1 MKDMKKLIITL
12 AAFLLIWGGWYI
24 CFPYFMVWMEGSSF
38 FTALP
43 DFLPIQYELPGDL
56 FNYMASFL
64 LKFFAYP
71 ASGAA
76 VQAAVPVFVTICV
89 WLIVKRLF
97 KDSEGL
103 FWLSFLAVPAVVY
116 LQLTDITLVKVC
128 VMLTVV
134 VAVTLAVLIFTC
146 FARIS
151 AKLPKFL
158 KFKWLIYAVPALS
171 VILSIYLLHAGPL
184 TRQHEA
190 IARLAYMGEHE
201 DWDGILKSVSRQDAL
216 SNGFM
221 RRYVLLALSET
232 DRLPDYAFR
241 YGLSG
246 ADDFVIKQQD
256 GPLAM
261 KFNIL
266 FYRALGLQNP
276 VIYYAYQ
283 QALQSSP
290 GLSFDAMR
298 TLTDAYL
305 GLKDH
310 DLAAR
315 YVDILDRSSF
325 NRKWVRDRK
334 GKLEAIRDAEPEYP
348 MTGSRFLFK
357 DFYNDITALAARYP
371 DNKKYADYLLC
382 GLLADKSGN
391 RFFSVF
397 DMVAGTHYKDTRTMP
412 LLYQEALCLIAG
424 YEPEVLE
431 KYPVDERIIAR
442 FDDFSKLV
450 RSGKVSQ
457 AKRKYADTYW
467 AYVY

>member
-43 DFLPIQYELPGDL
+43 DFLPVQYELPGDL

-71 ASGAA
+71 AAGAA
-76 VQAAVPVFVTICV
+76 VQAAVPVFVAICV
-89 WLIVKRLF
+89 WLIVKRFF
-97 KDSEGL
+97 KDSDGL

-128 VMLTVV
+128 VMLTIVT
-134 VAVTLAVLIFTC
+134 AVTLAVLLFTC
-146 FARIS
+146 FVRIS
-151 AKLPKFL
+151 ARLPKCL
-158 KFKWLIYAVPALS
+158 KFKWLNYAVPALS
-171 VILSIYLLHAGPL
+171 VVLSIYLLHAGPL

-232 DRLPDYAFR
+232 DRLPDFAFR
-241 YGLSG
+241 YGLSSSN
-246 ADDFVIKQQD
+246 DFHFQNPD
-256 GPLAM
+256 GPLAL
-261 KFNIL
+261 KLNIL
-266 FYRALGLQNP
+266 FYRALGLHNP

-283 QALQSSP
+283 QALTSGS

-298 TLTDAYL
+298 TLADAYL
-305 GLKDH
+305 ELKDYE
-310 DLAAR
+310 LAKK
-315 YVDILDRSSF
+315 YLDILDHSLC
-325 NRKWVRDRK
+325 NRKWVQDRIQE
-334 GKLEAIRDAEPEYP
+334 LETIKDSSPEYH
-348 MTGSRFLFK
+348 MTGSRFVLK
-357 DFYNDITALAARYP
+357 DFYKDISAMASRYP

>member
-12 AAFLLIWGGWYI
+12 AAFLLVWGGWYI

-43 DFLPIQYELPGDL
+43 DFLPVQYELPGDL

-71 ASGAA
+71 AAGAA
-76 VQAAVPVFVTICV
+76 VQAAVPVFVAICV

-97 KDSEGL
+97 KDSDGL

-128 VMLTVV
+128 VMLTIVT
-134 VAVTLAVLIFTC
+134 AVTLAVLIFTC
-146 FARIS
+146 FVRIS

-158 KFKWLIYAVPALS
+158 KSNWLTYAVPALS
-171 VILSIYLLHAGPL
+171 VMFSIYLLHAGPL

-232 DRLPDYAFR
+232 DRLPDFAFR

-246 ADDFVIKQQD
+246 ADDFVLRQQD
-256 GPLAM
+256 GPLSM
-261 KFNIL
+261 KYNIL

-283 QALQSSP
+283 QSLQSSP

-298 TLTDAYL
+298 TLADAYI

-325 NRKWVRDRK
+325 NRRWVRDRK
-334 GKLEAIRDAEPEYP
+334 EKLETIRDAEPEYP
-348 MTGSRFLFK
+348 MTGSPFLFK

-371 DNKKYADYLLC
+371 ENKKYADYFLC
-382 GLLADKSGN
+382 ALLADKNAGMFMN
-391 RFFSVF
+391 VF
-397 DMVAGTHYKDTRTMP
+397 NQAAGHHYPDTRTMP
-412 LLYQEALCLIAG
+412 VLYQEAMCLIATRD
-424 YEPEVLE
+424 PQVLDRF
-431 KYPVDERIIAR
+431 PVNGTVWKR
-442 FDDFSKLV
+442 FADFTEMMSK
-450 RSGKVSQ
+450 GQTGQ

>member
-43 DFLPIQYELPGDL
+43 DFLPIQYELPADL
-56 FNYMASFL
+56 FAYMASFL

-134 VAVTLAVLIFTC
+134 TAVTLAVLIFTC

-298 TLTDAYL
+298 TLADAYL